1 MYRNMIC
8 AAVAVALTVAFAYA
22 QQPDQPGAGKDQ
34 PLGGKVVKV
43 DKDTI
48 ILLPYEADTKKF
60 GKEREIKVGQT
71 AKVFRMGA
79 TGQKAPVAG
88 GLSDATLKALTDKGG
103 FAVIRMQNGQV
114 AEVILFED
122 EAGWRKHLQNP
133 GAGGANPN
141 PGAKEGQRN
150 R

>member
-8 AAVAVALTVAFAYA
+8 AAVVVALTVAFAYA
-22 QQPDQPGAGKDQ
+22 QQPGGAGKDQ
-34 PLGGKVVKV
+34 PLSGKVVKV

-48 ILLPYEADTKKF
+48 ILLPYETDTKKF
-60 GKEREIKVGQT
+60 GKEREIKVAGT

-133 GAGGANPN
+133 A
-141 PGAKEGQRN
+141 GAKD
-150 R
+150 